1 MTHSTKWLVIILVI
15 SVLAVGTVLATL
27 PNRRALLSA
36 TVELT
41 EEVYDVPNVLNDY
54 LLTLSDEEL
63 VGQLLVI
70 GIDGKSLTERTVERL
85 TELHPAGVI
94 LFGRNVSTAAQ
105 LRELTTALQESA
117 TELELPGL
125 LLAIDQ
131 EGGRVARLKRGFTT
145 IPPMGELPGKTDPAG
160 ARSVGEVI
168 GRELAAVGCN
178 WNLAPVVDVLT
189 NPANPGIG
197 DRSLSGDPTVVAE
210 YATAIADGMNAAG
223 IAVCAK
229 HFPGKGEAAL
239 DAHYDL
245 PTISVDRERLEK
257 YEWPPFRA
265 LLGENQPRRTAMVSH
280 VVIPELD
287 DELPATLSPAA
298 YTVLRSEIGFDGVA
312 VTDDLEMGAIVKNY
326 GLGEAG
332 RMAISAGADTL
343 LICHQLD
350 RMLAARDALLSALAE
365 ETLTR
370 EELAR
375 HGVRVLLLKL
385 SLGLPIPG
393 LANYDHAFEQFCEY
407 HGLNPAEQ
415 RSLLTEPPPL
425 SVCGSAEHAATLREA
440 GVIR

>member
-1 MTHSTKWLVIILVI
+1 MTRWLIIIFVVIA
-15 SVLAVGTVLATL
+15 LAVGTVLATL
-27 PNRRALLSA
+27 PNRRALLSS
-36 TVELT
+36 TMELT
-41 EEVYDVPNVLNDY
+41 EEAFDVPNALRDY

-70 GIDGKSLTERTVERL
+70 GIDGKSLTDDTIERL
-85 TELHPAGVI
+85 AELRPAGVI
-94 LFGRNVSTAAQ
+94 LFGRNVSTAEQ
-105 LRELTTALQESA
+105 ILRLTTALQNSA
-117 TELELPGL
+117 AEQELPGL
-125 LLAIDQ
+125 LVAIDQ

-145 IPPMGELPGKTDPAG
+145 IPPMGELPGKTNPAG
-160 ARSVGEVI
+160 ARSIGEII

-189 NPANPGIG
+189 NPSNPGIG
-197 DRSLSGDPTVVAE
+197 DRSLSGDPNVVAE
-210 YATAIADGMNAAG
+210 YATAIAEGMNTAG
-223 IAVCAK
+223 IAICAK

-245 PTISVDRERLEK
+245 PTISVDREHLEE
-257 YEWPPFRA
+257 YEWPPFRI
-265 LLGENQPRRTAMVSH
+265 LLGENQPRRGAMVSH
-280 VVIPELD
+280 VVIPTLD

-298 YTVLRSEIGFDGVA
+298 YAVLRSEIGFDGVA
-312 VTDDLEMGAIVKNY
+312 VTDDLEMGAIIKNY

-332 RMAISAGADTL
+332 RMAITAGADIL

-350 RMLAARDALLSALAE
+350 RMTAARDALLLALAE
-365 ETLTR
+365 ETLSR

-393 LANYDHAFEQFCEY
+393 LADYDHAFEQFCAY
-407 HGLNPAEQ
+407 HSLDPTEQ
-415 RSLLTEPPPL
+415 RSLLTEKPPL
-425 SVCGSAEHAATLREA
+425 SVCGSAEHSALLREA

>member
-1 MTHSTKWLVIILVI
+1 MTHSTKWLIVIIVI
-15 SVLAVGTVLATL
+15 SALAVGTVLATL
-27 PNRRALLSA
+27 PNRRAFLTTTA
-36 TVELT
+36 ELT
-41 EEVYDVPNVLNDY
+41 EEVYDVPNALNDY
-54 LLTLSDEEL
+54 LLTLTDEEL

-70 GIDGKSLTERTVERL
+70 GIDGKSLTDSTVDRL
-85 TELHPAGVI
+85 AELRPAGVI
-94 LFGRNVSTAAQ
+94 LFGRNISDAAQ
-105 LRELTTALQESA
+105 LHRLTTALQESSA
-117 TELELPGL
+117 ELGLPGL

-131 EGGRVARLKRGFTT
+131 EGGRVARLKRGFTA
-145 IPPMGELPGKTDPAG
+145 IPPMGELPAETDLSG
-160 ARSVGEVI
+160 AQVVGEVI

-189 NPANPGIG
+189 NPSNPGIG

-210 YATAIADGMNAAG
+210 YATAIAAGMNTAG
-223 IAVCAK
+223 IAICAK

-245 PTISVDRERLEK
+245 PTIGVDREHLEE
-257 YEWPPFRA
+257 YEWSPFRA
-265 LLGENQPRRTAMVSH
+265 LLGENQPRRAAMVSH

-298 YTVLRSEIGFDGVA
+298 YAALRSDIGFDGVA

-332 RMAISAGADTL
+332 RMAITAGADIL

-350 RMLAARDALLSALAE
+350 RMLAARDALLAALAE
-365 ETLTR
+365 ETLSR

-385 SLGLPIPG
+385 SLGLPIPD
-393 LANYDHAFEQFCEY
+393 LADYDQLFERFCDY
-407 HGLNPAEQ
+407 HNLDPAEQ
-415 RSLLTEPPPL
+415 RRLLEEPPPL
-425 SVCGSAEHAATLREA
+425 SVCGSTEHANLLMEA
-440 GVIR
+440 GIIR